1 MVGIDGPGDK
11 LFRFIFNSSNNHH
24 ISSQGNNSAGM
35 SNPPPPG
42 LSVNLN
48 IPTNS
53 SQSSYHTIDGYQ
65 HADMKVSQ
73 SSIYVSMCLSIY
85 VSISMCLSTA
95 IYSDFLIVANITIL
109 YYYISSIT
117 M

>member
-73 SSIYVSMCLSIY
+73 SSIYL
-85 VSISMCLSTA
+85 SMCLSTA
-95 IYSDFLIVANITIL
+95 IYSDLLIIANITIL